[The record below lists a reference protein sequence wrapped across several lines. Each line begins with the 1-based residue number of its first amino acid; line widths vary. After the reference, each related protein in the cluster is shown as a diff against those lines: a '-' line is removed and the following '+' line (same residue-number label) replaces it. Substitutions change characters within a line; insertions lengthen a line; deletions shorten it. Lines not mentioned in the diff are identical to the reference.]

1 MQLNSSKFGQDVVIF
16 VFLCSIEDEIVLP
29 SSPGAEVEVSTF
41 QADLIIGKPLPDSLS
56 NRVVHGPAQARKPG
70 QAKPYLSQAK
80 PGQTIWPGG
89 AFGLAQGF
97 LKPKPSR
104 KALARRDSTL
114 ADKGGN
120 RLEDVKEN
128 MYCLL

>member
-1 MQLNSSKFGQDVVIF
+1 MHNR
-16 VFLCSIEDEIVLP
+16 
-29 SSPGAEVEVSTF
+29 
-41 QADLIIGKPLPDSLS
+41 IIPI

-70 QAKPYLSQAK
+70 QAKPYLSQAE

-89 AFGLAQGF
+89 AFGPAQGF

-104 KALARRDSTL
+104 KAPARRDSIL

-120 RLEDVKEN
+120 WLEGVKEN
-128 MYCLL
+128 MHAVI

>member
-1 MQLNSSKFGQDVVIF
+1 MPYDSERYSKNWLINSAQGHPIRVREQTSLV
-16 VFLCSIEDEIVLP
+16 P
-29 SSPGAEVEVSTF
+29 HSSNAVST
-41 QADLIIGKPLPDSLS
+41 
-56 NRVVHGPAQARKPG
+56 RVVHGPAQARKPG

-89 AFGLAQGF
+89 AFGPAQGF

-104 KALARRDSTL
+104 KAPARRDSTL

>member
-1 MQLNSSKFGQDVVIF
+1 MFQLYQDSIAIACYYSKIDF
-16 VFLCSIEDEIVLP
+16 FL
-29 SSPGAEVEVSTF
+29 TMT
-41 QADLIIGKPLPDSLS
+41 
-56 NRVVHGPAQARKPG
+56 RVVHGPAQARKPG
-70 QAKPYLSQAK
+70 QAKPYLSQAE

-89 AFGLAQGF
+89 AFGPAQGF

-104 KALARRDSTL
+104 KAPAQRDSTL

>member
-1 MQLNSSKFGQDVVIF
+1 MTHL
-16 VFLCSIEDEIVLP
+16 
-29 SSPGAEVEVSTF
+29 EVEYAVTAS
-41 QADLIIGKPLPDSLS
+41 
-56 NRVVHGPAQARKPG
+56 RVVHGLAQARKPG
-70 QAKPYLSQAK
+70 QAKPYLSQAE

-89 AFGLAQGF
+89 AFGPAQGF

-104 KALARRDSTL
+104 KALARRDSIL

-128 MYCLL
+128 MYALI